1 MGNTLIFR
9 FLYINVLNYHYFY
22 TNRSTFLKI
31 KNVGKIKNVKK
42 RVFYRKIKTFI
53 NVYWNYAVHCI
64 LWCNHLHCIQDVACF
79 VSADDTRA
87 ADDKLIRTSET
98 GDQFT
103 GSLMCCVVK
112 VQGFFTR
119 DSIYSIVHICHVIS
133 VHLSVRPSVTVTR
146 VYCIKTAERIIEIL
160 SQSDRP
166 IVFRHQRSLQI

>member
-64 LWCNHLHCIQDVACF
+64 L
-79 VSADDTRA
+79 
-87 ADDKLIRTSET
+87 
-98 GDQFT
+98 
-103 GSLMCCVVK
+103 
-112 VQGFFTR
+112 
-119 DSIYSIVHICHVIS
+119 
-133 VHLSVRPSVTVTR
+133 
-146 VYCIKTAERIIEIL
+146 
-160 SQSDRP
+160 
-166 IVFRHQRSLQI
+166 